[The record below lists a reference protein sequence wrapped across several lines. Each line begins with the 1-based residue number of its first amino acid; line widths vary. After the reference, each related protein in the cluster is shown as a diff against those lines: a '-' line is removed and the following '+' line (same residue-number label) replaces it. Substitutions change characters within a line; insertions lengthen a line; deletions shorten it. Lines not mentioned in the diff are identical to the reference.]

1 MTAIYKQY
9 RLTSIEEPTDEMLHE
24 LMEEVARVARES
36 SYNAEMEKKKRM
48 HDVALQIA
56 EWRNRVAV

>member
-1 MTAIYKQY
+1 M
-9 RLTSIEEPTDEMLHE
+9 EEPTDEMLHE